1 MASDLAANHFPGILT
16 MVWVLITHTQTF
28 PTKSHSSRNR
38 TKLTSPLTTMHSLLA
53 QFLNAT
59 KMPAQCHL
67 NATSMSPQCH
77 LNTTPMPLQCHPNIL
92 HSDHDIISFL
102 CSHLDYTSN
111 FILSRAPWENQQCRH
126 NKIAELQ
133 NFKLAVS
140 SEMHCRSW
148 THLSFFAGFMR
159 LGCCCGLLS
168 WHEDIP
174 ISASVSSHRS
184 HKENLRAMD
193 KLWRTAQDPNVC
205 IWD

>member
-59 KMPAQCHL
+59 SMPAQCHL
-67 NATSMSPQCH
+67 NATSMPPQYHTNATSMSPQYPTLWPWYYFFLVLASWLH
-77 LNTTPMPLQCHPNIL
+77 LQFYFI
-92 HSDHDIISFL
+92 
-102 CSHLDYTSN
+102 TSAMRK
-111 FILSRAPWENQQCRH
+111 SAVCRH

-140 SEMHCRSW
+140 SEMHCRPW

-159 LGCCCGLLS
+159 LGCCCGLFS

-193 KLWRTAQDPNVC
+193 KLCRTAQDPNVC